1 MLRRMIHGT
10 IFLAVFLLGFPAV
23 PARAADLKLGFIDSE
38 RIFAEF
44 HGTKDAQSQF
54 NQQVEQWNKELETKK
69 QELDQ
74 LQKDYE
80 SQSLILSEPKRRERE
95 EEIQKKR
102 SELDQFTQEIWG
114 PTGKVAKRNQE
125 LTQPIVDKIREVLT
139 NIGQSEGYS
148 IIFDATDGNIVYAN
162 DAFDLTD
169 RVVAVLNEDQG
180 TPQQQTPPA
189 QPPQGQNR

>member
-1 MLRRMIHGT
+1 MLRRMIRGT

-54 NQQVEQWNKELETKK
+54 NQQVEQWNKELEGKK

-102 SELDQFTQEIWG
+102 SELDAFTQDIWG

-189 QPPQGQNR
+189 QPPQGQDK

>member
-1 MLRRMIHGT
+1 MLRRMIQGT

>member
-1 MLRRMIHGT
+1 MIRGT

-54 NQQVEQWNKELETKK
+54 NQQVEQWNKELEGKK

-102 SELDQFTQEIWG
+102 SELDAFTQDIWG

-189 QPPQGQNR
+189 QAPQGQNK